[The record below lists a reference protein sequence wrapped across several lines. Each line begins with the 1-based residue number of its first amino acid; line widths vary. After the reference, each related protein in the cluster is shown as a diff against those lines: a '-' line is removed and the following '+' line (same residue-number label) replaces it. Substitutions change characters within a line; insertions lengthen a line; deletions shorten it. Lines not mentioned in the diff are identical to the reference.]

1 MTNSTYCRQPQHVE
15 NLPHLF
21 EPFLL
26 QGFSPIS
33 EHGGLLNGAYSMGPT
48 QLGLLNGAYSMGPTQ
63 WGLLQEFSDIIDQEQ
78 ETNEHALLDL
88 QSELVRRL
96 YELTERKKCC
106 LMSHSKKK
114 VNGNSLVIK

>member
-33 EHGGLLNGAYSMGPT
+33 EHEGLLNGAYSMGPT
-48 QLGLLNGAYSMGPTQ
+48 K

-114 VNGNSLVIK
+114 

>member
-1 MTNSTYCRQPQHVE
+1 M
-15 NLPHLF
+15 
-21 EPFLL
+21 
-26 QGFSPIS
+26 
-33 EHGGLLNGAYSMGPT
+33 GAYSMGPT
-48 QLGLLNGAYSMGPTQ
+48 QWGLLNGAYSMGPTQ

-114 VNGNSLVIK
+114 SKWKQLGNKMTFIEILPSN

>member
-48 QLGLLNGAYSMGPTQ
+48 PRILILLIKN
-63 WGLLQEFSDIIDQEQ
+63 
-78 ETNEHALLDL
+78 
-88 QSELVRRL
+88 
-96 YELTERKKCC
+96 
-106 LMSHSKKK
+106 KKK
-114 VNGNSLVIK
+114 MNMHFLTYSLSWSEGYTN